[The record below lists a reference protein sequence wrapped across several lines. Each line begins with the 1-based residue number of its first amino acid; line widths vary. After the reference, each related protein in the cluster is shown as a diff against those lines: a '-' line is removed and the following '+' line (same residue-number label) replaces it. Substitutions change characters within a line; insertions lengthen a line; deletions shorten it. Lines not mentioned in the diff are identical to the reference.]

1 MSRFQENLDE
11 QFLKETATKVA
22 NVLHMPLGEIE
33 PLKLIELF
41 SCLYI
46 LMGGDE
52 ELMIHWLNTHNNHL
66 GFNPAARL
74 TDEQSMNKI
83 IGYLESMCYH

>member
-1 MSRFQENLDE
+1 MTNEE
-11 QFLKETATKVA
+11 FLKKTATKAA

-33 PLKLIELF
+33 PLKMIELF
-41 SCLYI
+41 ANLHI
-46 LMGGDE
+46 VVGGDE

-66 GFNPAARL
+66 GFCPAARL

-83 IGYLESMCYH
+83 IGYLESMCYQ

>member
-1 MSRFQENLDE
+1 MNDKE
-11 QFLKETATKVA
+11 FLKETATKAA

-33 PLKLIELF
+33 PLKMIELF
-41 SCLYI
+41 ANLHI
-46 LMGGDE
+46 VVGGDE

-66 GFNPAARL
+66 GFCPAARL

-83 IGYLESMCYH
+83 IGYLESMCYQ